1 MMKRMIALMA
11 LLLVT
16 FGLVAC
22 VESNIQKITFETN
35 QGTTIDPIEFS
46 GSYDITNLDQVSTT
60 KEGYTFA
67 GWFTN
72 ASLEASSALSEDID
86 ASLTLYAKWEI
97 ISYSITYHL
106 DGGTN
111 ANTNPVSFTILD
123 SVALQN
129 PSKTGF
135 VFAGWYK
142 DALFTQAVSAIPAGS
157 KANMDLYAKWSIET
171 VTTYTI
177 TWLDEDESVLKTEE
191 VAQGSLPFYGLENP
205 SKAETDTHTFSF
217 AGWSPELSL
226 VTQNQSYTAT
236 YTMTSKFAGVPFS
249 AAMLNTIFGFDL
261 YTLMPNITSSDYYL
275 IDASDETWFEVYID
289 FFDWTSVEAD
299 AYIASLDANLSY
311 DDVEESWVV
320 GDYYIYLYEDAETY
334 PGLTVY
340 GIVVYGDVKNGSE
353 KADYDPAALNALFG
367 FDIYASMPPF
377 QSNDAELVDYS
388 EGTYKEV
395 YIDIF
400 DMTEAEALAY
410 MDALDALMVYDDVEE
425 SWVFGDYFLYV
436 YEDTE
441 TYPGQT
447 VYGIG
452 IYGESNTTEPVEGVY
467 YAFNIQNT
475 TSTLAGSYKDT
486 IDQTILFPGSEGK
499 VIVRVSHLAGI
510 TGSLTPP
517 GGLTQGN
524 IFAATVSGNAS
535 PQTYLEIDT
544 LGQNIQSMTFE
555 IEARDGFSPRLTG
568 AKIQVF
574 NGSAWVDL
582 AGGDFYS
589 QLSIEMVVITISNL
603 NASKFRILF
612 IGNGETSNGGQ
623 VKVSNVTLLTGSSV
637 PTLESWSDMIL
648 VLGGNLSESSLGN
661 LLPELDGISEL
672 SLVKIN
678 NSEYTIKG
686 AFAYE
691 DNQTRIH
698 NYIQSLGLKGYIL
711 NTALSANRGQSVYTL
726 DINNDLAYA
735 VYITYTAT
743 QVDIRIWTFDP
754 VVEPATLNTLSTRQ
768 SINQYEVSA
777 FGISGLPSTG
787 TYDVL
792 VIPVEIKDNPFPVDY
807 LSNLNLV
814 FNGNSAQTGW
824 ESVASFYSK
833 SSFGALNLTFDIA
846 PKYTTME
853 NKSYYQ
859 GFSDEGD
866 QYAIVEALNGLN
878 SQVDYSQ
885 YDSNN
890 DGTIDSVIFI
900 YSVQYDSSTDP
911 WWAWVYSAQYGQA
924 SSLSK
929 LDGKDFDYYFW
940 ASYDFMNDALPG
952 LNGLVVNAETYIHE
966 LGHLMGMPD
975 LYPYSDTLNLGPVGG
990 FDMMD
995 YNAGDHGPFNKLVF
1009 GWLQPLVATTGS
1021 YQVTLD
1027 AYSTDNDGLNNT
1039 LLIPYNVNDLS
1050 DGNAFDE
1057 YLLIMF
1063 YTPNGLYNGHLN
1075 TDYVLD
1081 NAGVVI
1087 YHIDARMNL
1096 SNTYWGEY
1104 FKNDNSGTSNFIVEL
1119 LEADFNASL
1128 PTTSSNGIT
1137 QSDILNSGSINLS
1150 TYRWN
1155 QGGAINVS
1163 IEIAQAFNNSST
1175 QAVLNVIVS

>member
-1 MMKRMIALMA
+1 MIALMA

-22 VESNIQKITFETN
+22 VESNVQKITFETN

-46 GSYDITNLDQVSTT
+46 GSYDIRSLNQVSTT
-60 KEGYTFA
+60 KEGYTFV

-86 ASLTLYAKWEI
+86 ASMTLYAKWEI

-111 ANTNPVSFTILD
+111 ANSNPLSFTILD

-142 DALFTQAVSAIPAGS
+142 DASFTQAVSAISVGS

-205 SKAETDTHTFSF
+205 SKADTDTHMFSF

-226 VTQNQSYTAT
+226 VTQNQTYTAT

-289 FFDWTSVEAD
+289 FFDWTSVESD
-299 AYIASLDANLSY
+299 AYTALLDANLTY

-340 GIVVYGDVKNGSE
+340 GMVVYGEVPNGNE
-353 KADYDPAALNALFG
+353 KADYDPTALNTLFG
-367 FDIYASMPPF
+367 FDIYSSMPPF
-377 QSNDAELVDYS
+377 KTDNAILVDYSEGTFKEVYIDILDMTQAESLAYMDLLDALLVYDDVEESWVMGNYFIYVFEDPDTYPGQTVYGIGIYGDDNDGGDKVDYDPSDLNTLFGFNIYATMPPFTTNDALLIDYS

-395 YIDIF
+395 YIDIL

-410 MDALDALMVYDDVEE
+410 MDALDVLFTYDDVEE
-425 SWVFGDYFLYV
+425 AWVFGDYFLYV
-436 YEDTE
+436 YEDTDA
-441 TYPGQT
+441 YPGQT

-452 IYGESNTTEPVEGVY
+452 IYGESVTTEPV
-467 YAFNIQNT
+467 I
-475 TSTLAGSYKDT
+475 
-486 IDQTILFPGSEGK
+486 
-499 VIVRVSHLAGI
+499 
-510 TGSLTPP
+510 
-517 GGLTQGN
+517 
-524 IFAATVSGNAS
+524 
-535 PQTYLEIDT
+535 
-544 LGQNIQSMTFE
+544 
-555 IEARDGFSPRLTG
+555 
-568 AKIQVF
+568 
-574 NGSAWVDL
+574 
-582 AGGDFYS
+582 
-589 QLSIEMVVITISNL
+589 
-603 NASKFRILF
+603 
-612 IGNGETSNGGQ
+612 
-623 VKVSNVTLLTGSSV
+623 
-637 PTLESWSDMIL
+637 ESWSDMIQ
-648 VLGGNLSESSLGN
+648 VLGTSLNESSLSN
-661 LLPELDGISEL
+661 LLPELEGISSI
-672 SLVKIN
+672 SLIKIN
-678 NSEYTIKG
+678 NYEYTIQG
-686 AFAYE
+686 AFEYT
-691 DNQTRIH
+691 DNQTRID
-698 NYIQSLGLKGYIL
+698 NYIESLVLKGYVL
-711 NTALSANRGQSVYTL
+711 NTALSSNRGQTVYTL
-726 DINNDLAYA
+726 DIHNDLAYA
-735 VYITYTAT
+735 VYLTDTTT
-743 QVDIRIWTFDP
+743 QVEIRIWQFDP
-754 VVEPATLNTLSTRQ
+754 VVEPGTLTTLSTRQ
-768 SINQYEVSA
+768 TINQYEVST
-777 FGISGLPSTG
+777 FGISGLPSIG

-792 VIPVEIKDNPFPVDY
+792 VIPVEIKDHPFEDDY

-814 FNGNSAQTGW
+814 FNGNSVETGW
-824 ESVASFYSK
+824 ESVSSFYMK

-846 PKYTTME
+846 PKYTTSQ
-853 NKSYYQ
+853 NKAYYE
-859 GFSDEGD
+859 GFNDEGD

-878 SQVDYSQ
+878 AQIDYSQ

-900 YSVQYDSSTDP
+900 YSAQYDYDINP

-940 ASYDFMNDALPG
+940 AGYHFLEDNLPG
-952 LNGLVVNAETYIHE
+952 LSELVVNAETYIHE

-975 LYPYSDTLNLGPVGG
+975 LYPYSDTLQFGPVGG

-995 YNAGDHGPFNKLVF
+995 FNAGDHGPFNKLVF
-1009 GWLQPLVATTGS
+1009 GWLQPLVATTGTH
-1021 YQVTLD
+1021 QVTLD

-1075 TDYVLD
+1075 GDYVLD
-1081 NAGVVI
+1081 NAGIVI
-1087 YHIDARMNL
+1087 YHIDARMNTNN
-1096 SNTYWGEY
+1096 SYWREY
-1104 FKNDNSGTSNFIVEL
+1104 FKNDNSSNSNFIVEL
-1119 LEADFNASL
+1119 LEADFNNSL
-1128 PTTSSNGIT
+1128 PTTSDNGIS

-1150 TYRWN
+1150 SYLWN

-1163 IEIAQAFNNSST
+1163 IEIAQAFNNSSI